1 MKTFEAGKNATELGI
16 DTTRKFIVV
25 TSEVEYY
32 KV

>member
-1 MKTFEAGKNATELGI
+1 MKTFEAEKTATELGI

-25 TSEVEYY
+25 NSESEYY